1 MELSEKRARLR
12 AMHDHDRPLI
22 LPNAWDAASARAFAG
37 AGFAALASASHAV
50 ADSLGYEDGEKAPA
64 GEMFAAAARITRSVD
79 VPVSIDAEAGYGL
92 AAGELADRLREAGAA
107 GCNIEDTVNGVL
119 TPAEAATKRIAA
131 LREADR
137 ELVINARVDVFV
149 RRPTVSDAREEA
161 NETNTAADA
170 LEDAVARSRAYLEA
184 GADCVYP
191 IGVTDESV
199 LGELVKRVPGPV
211 NVLYLPHGP
220 SLARLGELGVGRVT
234 FGPGLQRAALN
245 LLGTLATKIRDGG
258 DPY

>member
-22 LPNAWDAASARAFAG
+22 LPNAWDAASARAFAD

-107 GCNIEDTVNGVL
+107 GCNIEDTVHGVL
-119 TPAEAATKRIAA
+119 TSAQAAAERVAA

-149 RRPTVSDAREEA
+149 RRPKADVLDEA
-161 NETNTAADA
+161 VERAG
-170 LEDAVARSRAYLEA
+170 AYLEA

-199 LGELVKRVPGPV
+199 LSELVKRTPGPV
-211 NVLYLPHGP
+211 NALYLPHGP
-220 SLARLGELGVGRVT
+220 SLARLAELGVGRVT
-234 FGPGLQRAALN
+234 FGPGLQRATLN
-245 LLGTLATKIRDGG
+245 LLGTLAATIRDGG

>member
-12 AMHDHDRPLI
+12 AMHDQDRPLI
-22 LPNAWDAASARAFAG
+22 LPNVWDAASARTLAG

-64 GEMFAAAARITRSVD
+64 GEMFAAAGRITRSVD

-92 AAGELADRLREAGAA
+92 APDELADRLREAGAA
-107 GCNIEDTVNGVL
+107 GCNIEDTTHANGMAL
-119 TPAEAATKRIAA
+119 ADPESQAGRIAA
-131 LREADR
+131 LRDADR

-149 RRPTVSDAREEA
+149 EGRWPAADGRLEEA
-161 NETNTAADA
+161 VTRA
-170 LEDAVARSRAYLEA
+170 RAYLDA

-191 IGVTDESV
+191 IGVTDESL
-199 LGELVKRVPGPV
+199 LGELVARIPGPV
-211 NVLYLPHGP
+211 NVLYRPGTP
-220 SLARLGELGVGRVT
+220 SLARLGELGVARVT
-234 FGPGLQRAALN
+234 FGPGLHRATLS
-245 LLGTLATKIRDGG
+245 LLGGLAAKIRDGG

>member
-22 LPNAWDAASARAFAG
+22 LPNAWDAASARAFAD

-64 GEMFAAAARITRSVD
+64 VEMFAAAARITRSVD

-107 GCNIEDTVNGVL
+107 GCNIEDTVHGNL
-119 TPAEAATKRIAA
+119 TPADAAAERIAA

-137 ELVINARVDVFV
+137 ELVINARVDVFI
-149 RRPTVSDAREEA
+149 RGAEA
-161 NETNTAADA
+161 A
-170 LEDAVARSRAYLEA
+170 LEEAVARARAYLEA

-234 FGPGLQRAALN
+234 FGPGLQRATLN
-245 LLGTLATKIRDGG
+245 LLGTLAAKIRDGG